1 MNDLTDGI
9 GDAVIGA
16 AAARSVEPDHDGAR
30 MAADAREDAGLCLNC
45 GTGLRGTHC
54 HGCGQNAHVH
64 RTLGAFFHDLL
75 HGVLHFEGKI
85 WRTLPMLIWHPGRL
99 TREYIDGAR
108 ARYVSPIAMFLFV
121 VFLTFAVWNMLG
133 GAIEIGN
140 ADPEAEV
147 ELTEAIDVAREELA
161 EAQAALAEPG
171 LSGPEQSVLQAE
183 VNNAANQL
191 RVLEGIH
198 ASMFGDVG
206 ARPAQE
212 ENAVE
217 MGRDFSAGFADGL
230 AGKGASSEGETAIEA
245 ALRKAQENPQLTIYK
260 LQTNAYKFSWIL
272 IPLSVPFVWLLF
284 AFTRRFRAYDHT
296 VFATYSI
303 TFMTALLAIASVFG
317 YFGMGPAGGIMLFY
331 APFHM
336 YRQLRGTYDL
346 GRFAAIW
353 RMLLLSLFAWLA
365 IALFLI
371 ILSVMI
377 A

>member
-1 MNDLTDGI
+1 MNDLTEGI

-16 AAARSVEPDHDGAR
+16 AAARSVEPNHDGDR

-54 HGCGQNAHVH
+54 HGCGQSAHVH

-85 WRTLPMLIWHPGRL
+85 WRTLPMLIWQPGRL

-121 VFLTFAVWNMLG
+121 AFLTFAAWNMLG
-133 GAIEIGN
+133 GAIEIGD

-147 ELTEAIDVAREELA
+147 ELAETIDAAREELA
-161 EAQAALAEPG
+161 KAQAALAEPG
-171 LSGPEQSVLQAE
+171 LSGPQQSILQAD
-183 VNNAANQL
+183 VDTAANQL

-198 ASMFGDVG
+198 ASLFGE
-206 ARPAQE
+206 AEEQPAQE

-217 MGRDFSAGFADGL
+217 MGRDLSAGFADGL
-230 AGKGASSEGETAIEA
+230 AGKGAASESETAIEA
-245 ALRKAQENPQLTIYK
+245 ALRRAQQNLQLTIYK

-303 TFMTALLAIASVFG
+303 TFMTALVAIASVFG
-317 YFGMGPAGGIMLFY
+317 YFGMGPVAAIMLFY

-353 RMLLLSLFAWLA
+353 RMLLLSLFAWFA

-371 ILSVMI
+371 ILSVMV

>member
-16 AAARSVEPDHDGAR
+16 AAARSVEPNHDGAR

-54 HGCGQNAHVH
+54 HGCGQSAHVH

-133 GAIEIGN
+133 GAIEFGN

-230 AGKGASSEGETAIEA
+230 AGKGALSEGETAIEA

-317 YFGMGPAGGIMLFY
+317 YFGLGPVGGIMLFY

-365 IALFLI
+365 IALFLV